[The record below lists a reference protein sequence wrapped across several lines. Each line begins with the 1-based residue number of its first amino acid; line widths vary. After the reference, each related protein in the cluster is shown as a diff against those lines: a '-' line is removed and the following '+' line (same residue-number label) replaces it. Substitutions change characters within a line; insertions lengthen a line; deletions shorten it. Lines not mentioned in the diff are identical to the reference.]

1 MSDPNAQAPR
11 DPDPAQNQPQSSYPS
26 AAAAAPL
33 TAAEDQQ
40 WASLA
45 HLGGILWILP
55 SLIIWLVF
63 KDRGRRTNIE
73 AKEALNFQITVTIA
87 WFAVFFIG
95 TFLALITFGIGFL
108 FNFLGLVVWI
118 MTVVFSIMGF
128 LAVKDGGTYR
138 YPVSVR
144 FIK

>member
-1 MSDPNAQAPR
+1 
-11 DPDPAQNQPQSSYPS
+11 
-26 AAAAAPL
+26 
-33 TAAEDQQ
+33 
-40 WASLA
+40 
-45 HLGGILWILP
+45 
-55 SLIIWLVF
+55 
-63 KDRGRRTNIE
+63 
-73 AKEALNFQITVTIA
+73 
-87 WFAVFFIG
+87 VFFIG
-95 TFLALITFGIGFL
+95 AFLAMITFGIGFL

>member
-11 DPDPAQNQPQSSYPS
+11 DPDPGQNPPQPSYPS
-26 AAAAAPL
+26 AAAPL

-45 HLGGILWILP
+45 HLGGIFWILP

-63 KDRGRRTNIE
+63 KDRGRRSDIE

-95 TFLALITFGIGFL
+95 TFLALVTFGIGFL
-108 FNFLGLVVWI
+108 FNLLGLAVWI